1 MQNRQ
6 DDGYIMSEAAKA
18 QAELTAQTVVA
29 RILDAAKDKEQAA
42 KVIEV
47 WGDELDRVIGRAVR
61 KALLFIGSA
70 LTLAIAA
77 KMGMF
82 EKIGGWFK

>member
-1 MQNRQ
+1 MQNRK
-6 DDGYIMSEAAKA
+6 DEGYIMSEAAKA

-47 WGDELDRVIGRAVR
+47 WGDELDRVIGRSVR
-61 KALLFIGSA
+61 RALIWIGSA
-70 LTLAIAA
+70 LAVAAAVKLGAI
-77 KMGMF
+77 
-82 EKIGGWFK
+82 EKLTGWMK

>member
-1 MQNRQ
+1 MQNRKDEDHQ
-6 DDGYIMSEAAKA
+6 MTEAAKA

-61 KALLFIGSA
+61 RALLWIGSA
-70 LTLAIAA
+70 LAVAVAVKLGAI
-77 KMGMF
+77 
-82 EKIGGWFK
+82 EKLTGWMK